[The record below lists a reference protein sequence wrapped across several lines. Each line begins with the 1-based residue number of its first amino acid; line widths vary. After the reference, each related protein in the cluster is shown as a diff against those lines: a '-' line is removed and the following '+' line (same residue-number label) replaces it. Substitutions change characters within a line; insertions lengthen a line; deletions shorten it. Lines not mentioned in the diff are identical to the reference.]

1 MRESSSRFGRS
12 VACGAIVI
20 GFAAVQ
26 ALLASQAEAVP
37 GLQRTTK
44 TSVSNSNTSKTVT
57 VTCRAGKRVLGGGGT
72 VIGGRGQVV
81 LERLEPVQT
90 ATNDRFVVGARED
103 GTGFSGS
110 WRLTAYALCADT
122 NPLPG
127 YGILPSGSGSPSSN
141 SPQSTL
147 SFCLGQPLVGFGGRI
162 NGGAGQVHLSNLV
175 PDSNGTTDFAV
186 IAAREDA
193 NGFDGAWIANV
204 YAVCANTPGQFHQ
217 GVRHLPGELSE
228 QIRHRQLSRG
238 HPGPQRRCSVVDA
251 RGLRSSRSQPRHR
264 QGRDRPTAPQ
274 RHGEGRRGRDWH
286 RRQLVRQSTRA
297 LRDVAARGWRPRR
310 PTLRPRPRPGSA
322 ATRPSR
328 RSPRCREP
336 AAWRRCRRPPSPRR
350 RRVRPRQRGP
360 RGPCRG
366 ALPCAEPLM
375 IVSHHRLQ

>member
-1 MRESSSRFGRS
+1 MRASSSRFDRL
-12 VACGAIVI
+12 VACGAIVT
-20 GFAAVQ
+20 GLAAVQ

-44 TSVSNSNTSKTVT
+44 TSLSNSNTSKTVT

-162 NGGAGQVHLSNLV
+162 NGGAGQVPLSNLV

-204 YAVCANTPGQFHQ
+204 YAVCANAPANFTQASATTPASSVNKSATVSCPVGTQVHSAGGQL
-217 GVRHLPGELSE
+217 LPAGS
-228 QIRHRQLSRG
+228 
-238 HPGPQRRCSVVDA
+238 GPVDPSLVIDKVA
-251 RGLRSSRSQPRHR
+251 IDAQLRSVTVRAVEDET
-264 QGRDRPTAPQ
+264 GTAAN
-274 RHGEGRRGRDWH
+274 WA
-286 RRQLVRQSTRA
+286 VRA
-297 LRDVAARGWRPRR
+297 LA
-310 PTLRPRPRPGSA
+310 L
-322 ATRPSR
+322 
-328 RSPRCREP
+328 C
-336 AAWRRCRRPPSPRR
+336 
-350 RRVRPRQRGP
+350 GP
-360 RGPCRG
+360 
-366 ALPCAEPLM
+366 
-375 IVSHHRLQ
+375 